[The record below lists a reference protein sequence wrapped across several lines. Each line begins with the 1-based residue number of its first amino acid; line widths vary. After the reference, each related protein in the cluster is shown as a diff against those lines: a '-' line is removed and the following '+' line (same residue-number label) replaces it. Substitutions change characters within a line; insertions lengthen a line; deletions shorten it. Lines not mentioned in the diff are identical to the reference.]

1 MNKNRFLQVLRWQLL
16 LSKRQIITMMLAFF
30 GLLVIP
36 QMIMLIL
43 KPVSDSAFSMTM
55 FSIVFFLVYIV
66 TCGAGIFTNLKT
78 RQQRIND
85 FMLPASNL
93 EKFISRYLVLIIAI
107 PLAAIVGFLA
117 GDLVQH
123 LLVMAF
129 GKAPAGWAVSYAA
142 ESMPQLWNF
151 NNPVKEYDDVNSF
164 AFGPWMFIMAV
175 IFQHA
180 VFLFFGSIYH
190 KHPIVMAVLS
200 WMVLGMVV
208 LTLLGLG
215 AKLFFD
221 FIDEGYTIILYDNW
235 WIALYFI
242 VAIILSALCY
252 WFAYRR
258 YARLQVINNQWINK

>member
-107 PLAAIVGFLA
+107 PLAAHHWLPRRRPRAAPPGHGVRQGARRMGRIVCGR
-117 GDLVQH
+117 
-123 LLVMAF
+123 
-129 GKAPAGWAVSYAA
+129 K
-142 ESMPQLWNF
+142 
-151 NNPVKEYDDVNSF
+151 
-164 AFGPWMFIMAV
+164 
-175 IFQHA
+175 HA
-180 VFLFFGSIYH
+180 
-190 KHPIVMAVLS
+190 
-200 WMVLGMVV
+200 
-208 LTLLGLG
+208 
-215 AKLFFD
+215 
-221 FIDEGYTIILYDNW
+221 
-235 WIALYFI
+235 
-242 VAIILSALCY
+242 SALE
-252 WFAYRR
+252 
-258 YARLQVINNQWINK
+258 LQ